1 MRKVLL
7 VCTGNTCRSPMAE
20 AILTELAAKEGL
32 EVSVRSAGLFA
43 MDGADAS
50 KNTLRVL
57 EERGIR
63 HTHRARSVD
72 PALIAWADLVLT
84 MTLEHKRHLVSM
96 VPDSVGKVYTLK
108 EYALTDGETRERIRR
123 LEQMAAEL
131 AAHQALGGKP
141 TSGKRGM
148 SGHWRSR
155 SPGNGRACGRMASPW
170 RTWTSRTPSAGMWTP
185 TAAVPMNWN
194 GSSVGLW
201 IVGGGKISK
210 PTAEGSRRPLFLDF
224 CRLTSPLGWGIL
236 GAKWTA

>member
-20 AILTELAAKEGL
+20 AILTELAAKEGM

-84 MTLEHKRHLVSM
+84 MTLEHKRYLVSM

-141 TSGKRGM
+141 TSGEKGDVRSLEESIARERESLRKDGVSLEDLDISDPFGGDVDAYRRCADELERLLRRVVDRWRREDQQADGRG
-148 SGHWRSR
+148 
-155 SPGNGRACGRMASPW
+155 
-170 RTWTSRTPSAGMWTP
+170 
-185 TAAVPMNWN
+185 
-194 GSSVGLW
+194 
-201 IVGGGKISK
+201 
-210 PTAEGSRRPLFLDF
+210 E
-224 CRLTSPLGWGIL
+224 
-236 GAKWTA
+236 